1 MFLTTIRTP
10 LSHVLLSACL
20 VLFSSL
26 SLAQAEIPEAKVSQG
41 IEYISGG
48 IGSEE
53 SDAMLA
59 LGKKWPLVL
68 EFSQDHPQRPLWVAD
83 VKVKILDQ
91 KKKVIFEALSDG
103 PIMLLKMTAGKY
115 DAEYT
120 FEGKV
125 LKRSLVVEEGKFQKQ
140 SVVWPQ

>member
-1 MFLTTIRTP
+1 MLLTAIRTP
-10 LSHVLLSACL
+10 LSRALLSVCL

-26 SLAQAEIPEAKVSQG
+26 SLAQVEIPEAKVAQG

-53 SDAMLA
+53 SDALLA
-59 LGKKWPLVL
+59 MGKKWPLVL
-68 EFSQDHPQRPLWVAD
+68 EISQAHQQRPLWVAD
-83 VKVKILDQ
+83 VTVKILDQ
-91 KKKVIFEALSDG
+91 KKKVVFEALSDG

-115 DAEYT
+115 DAEYS

-125 LKRSLVVEEGKFQKQ
+125 LKRTLVVEEGKFQKQ
-140 SVVWPQ
+140 SIVWPQ

>member
-1 MFLTTIRTP
+1 MLVTAIRIP
-10 LSHVLLSACL
+10 LSYVLLSACL
-20 VLFSSL
+20 VFFSNL
-26 SLAQAEIPEAKVSQG
+26 SFAQVEIPEAKVAQG

-59 LGKKWPLVL
+59 LGKKWPLIL
-68 EFSQDHPQRPLWVAD
+68 EFSQDHPLRPLWVAD
-83 VKVKILDQ
+83 VTVKIIDQ
-91 KKKVIFEALSDG
+91 KKKVVFEALSEG
-103 PIMLLKMTAGKY
+103 PIMLLKMNPGKY
-115 DAEYT
+115 DAEYS

>member
-1 MFLTTIRTP
+1 MFLTTLRAP
-10 LSHVLLSACL
+10 LSRVLFSACL
-20 VLFSSL
+20 VFFSSL
-26 SLAQAEIPEAKVSQG
+26 SLAQVEIPDAKVSQG

-53 SDAMLA
+53 SDALLS

-68 EFSQDHPQRPLWVAD
+68 EFSQDHPERPLWVAD
-83 VKVKILDQ
+83 VNVKIMDQ
-91 KKKVIFEALSDG
+91 KKKVVFEALSEG
-103 PIMLLKMTAGKY
+103 PIMLLKIIPGKY

-125 LKRSLVVEEGKFQKQ
+125 LKRPLVIEEAKFQKQ
-140 SVVWPQ
+140 SIVWPR

>member
-20 VLFSSL
+20 VFFSSL
-26 SLAQAEIPEAKVSQG
+26 SLAQAEIPEAKVFQG

>member
-1 MFLTTIRTP
+1 MFLTAIRTP

-26 SLAQAEIPEAKVSQG
+26 SLAQADIPEAKVSQG

-83 VKVKILDQ
+83 VTVKILDQ
-91 KKKVIFEALSDG
+91 KKKLVFEALSDG

-125 LKRSLVVEEGKFQKQ
+125 
-140 SVVWPQ
+140 WPR

>member
-1 MFLTTIRTP
+1 MFLTAIRTP

-20 VLFSSL
+20 VFVSSL
-26 SLAQAEIPEAKVSQG
+26 SLAQADIPEAKVSQG

-59 LGKKWPLVL
+59 LGKKRPLVL

-83 VKVKILDQ
+83 VTVKILDQ
-91 KKKVIFEALSDG
+91 KKKLVFEALSDG

-140 SVVWPQ
+140 SIVWPR

>member
-1 MFLTTIRTP
+1 MFLRVIRTS
-10 LSHVLLSACL
+10 LSRILFSACL
-20 VLFSSL
+20 VFFSSF
-26 SLAQAEIPEAKVSQG
+26 SLAQVDIPETKVAQG

-53 SDAMLA
+53 SDALLA

-83 VKVKILDQ
+83 VTVKIIDQ
-91 KKKVIFEALSDG
+91 KKMLVFEALCEG
-103 PIMLLKMTAGKY
+103 PIMLLKINPGKY
-115 DAEYT
+115 DAEYS

>member
-1 MFLTTIRTP
+1 MFLTAIPTP
-10 LSHVLLSACL
+10 LSRIFLIACL
-20 VLFSSL
+20 VFFSSL
-26 SLAQAEIPEAKVSQG
+26 SLAQVEIPDAKVSQG

-53 SDAMLA
+53 SDALLA

-83 VKVKILDQ
+83 VTVKIMDQ
-91 KKKVIFEALSDG
+91 KKKVIFEALSEG
-103 PIMLLKMTAGKY
+103 PIMLLKINPGKY
-115 DAEYT
+115 DTEYS

-125 LKRSLVVEEGKFQKQ
+125 LKRSLVIEDAKFQKQ
-140 SVVWPQ
+140 SVVWPR

>member
-1 MFLTTIRTP
+1 MLLKAIRTP
-10 LSHVLLSACL
+10 LSRVLLSVCL
-20 VLFSSL
+20 VFFSNL
-26 SLAQAEIPEAKVSQG
+26 SLAQVEIPEAKISQG

-83 VKVKILDQ
+83 VTVKILDQ
-91 KKKVIFEALSDG
+91 KKKVVFEALSEG
-103 PIMLLKMTAGKY
+103 PIMLLKIRSGKY
-115 DAEYT
+115 DAEYS

-125 LKRSLVVEEGKFQKQ
+125 LKRSLAIEEGKFQKQ
-140 SVVWPQ
+140 SVIWPR

>member
-1 MFLTTIRTP
+1 MFLTAIRTP
-10 LSHVLLSACL
+10 LSRILFSACL
-20 VLFSSL
+20 VFFSSL
-26 SLAQAEIPEAKVSQG
+26 SLAQVEIPDVKVSQG

-53 SDAMLA
+53 SDALLA

-83 VKVKILDQ
+83 VTVKIMDQ
-91 KKKVIFEALSDG
+91 KKKVIFEALSEG
-103 PIMLLKMTAGKY
+103 PIMLLKINTGKY
-115 DAEYT
+115 DAEYS

-125 LKRSLVVEEGKFQKQ
+125 LKRSLVIEDAKFQKQ
-140 SVVWPQ
+140 SVVWPR

>member
-1 MFLTTIRTP
+1 MLLKAIRTP
-10 LSHVLLSACL
+10 LSRVLLSVCL
-20 VLFSSL
+20 VFFFNL
-26 SLAQAEIPEAKVSQG
+26 SLAQVEIPEAKISQG

-83 VKVKILDQ
+83 VTVKILDQ
-91 KKKVIFEALSDG
+91 KKKVVFEALSEG
-103 PIMLLKMTAGKY
+103 PIMLLKISSGKY
-115 DAEYT
+115 DAEYS

-125 LKRSLVVEEGKFQKQ
+125 LKRSLAIEEGKFQKQ
-140 SVVWPQ
+140 SVIWPR

>member
-10 LSHVLLSACL
+10 LSRVLLSACL
-20 VLFSSL
+20 VLFSNL
-26 SLAQAEIPEAKVSQG
+26 SLAQAEIPDAKVAQG

-83 VKVKILDQ
+83 VMVKILDQ
-91 KKKVIFEALSDG
+91 KKRIVFEALSDG

-140 SVVWPQ
+140 SVVWPR

>member
-1 MFLTTIRTP
+1 MFLTAIPTP
-10 LSHVLLSACL
+10 LSRILLIACL
-20 VLFSSL
+20 VFFSSL
-26 SLAQAEIPEAKVSQG
+26 SLAQVEIPDAKVSQG

-53 SDAMLA
+53 SDALLA

-83 VKVKILDQ
+83 VTVKIMDQ
-91 KKKVIFEALSDG
+91 KKKVIFEALSEG
-103 PIMLLKMTAGKY
+103 PIMLLKINPGKY
-115 DAEYT
+115 DAEYS

-125 LKRSLVVEEGKFQKQ
+125 LKRSLVIEDSKFQKQ
-140 SVVWPQ
+140 SVVWPR

>member
-1 MFLTTIRTP
+1 MFLTAIPTP
-10 LSHVLLSACL
+10 LSRILLIACL
-20 VLFSSL
+20 VFFSSL
-26 SLAQAEIPEAKVSQG
+26 SLAQVEIPDAKVSQG

-53 SDAMLA
+53 SDALLA

-83 VKVKILDQ
+83 VTVKIMDQ
-91 KKKVIFEALSDG
+91 KKKVIFEALSEG
-103 PIMLLKMTAGKY
+103 PILLLKINPGKY
-115 DAEYT
+115 DAEYS

-125 LKRSLVVEEGKFQKQ
+125 LKRSLVIEDAKFQKQ
-140 SVVWPQ
+140 SVVWPR

>member
-1 MFLTTIRTP
+1 MLLTTIPTP
-10 LSHVLLSACL
+10 LSRALCSVCL

-26 SLAQAEIPEAKVSQG
+26 SMAQVEIPEAKVAQG

-53 SDAMLA
+53 SDALLA

-83 VKVKILDQ
+83 VTVKILDQ
-91 KKKVIFEALSDG
+91 KKKVVFEALSDG
-103 PIMLLKMTAGKY
+103 PIMLLKMTPGKY
-115 DAEYT
+115 DAEYS

-125 LKRSLVVEEGKFQKQ
+125 LKRTLLVEDGKFQKQ

>member
-26 SLAQAEIPEAKVSQG
+26 SLAQAEIPEAKVFQG

>member
-1 MFLTTIRTP
+1 MLLTTIRTP
-10 LSHVLLSACL
+10 LSRALCSVCL

-26 SLAQAEIPEAKVSQG
+26 SMAQVEIPEAKVAQG

-53 SDAMLA
+53 SDALLA

-83 VKVKILDQ
+83 VTVKILDQ
-91 KKKVIFEALSDG
+91 KKKVVFEALSDG
-103 PIMLLKMTAGKY
+103 PIMLLKMTPGKY
-115 DAEYT
+115 DAEYS

-125 LKRSLVVEEGKFQKQ
+125 LKRTLLVEDGKFQKQ

>member
-1 MFLTTIRTP
+1 MFLTAIPTP
-10 LSHVLLSACL
+10 LSRILLIACL
-20 VLFSSL
+20 VFFSSL
-26 SLAQAEIPEAKVSQG
+26 SLAQVEIPDAKVSQG

-53 SDAMLA
+53 SDALLA

-83 VKVKILDQ
+83 VTVKIMDQ
-91 KKKVIFEALSDG
+91 KKKVIFEALSEG
-103 PIMLLKMTAGKY
+103 PIMLLKINPGKY
-115 DAEYT
+115 DAEYS

-125 LKRSLVVEEGKFQKQ
+125 LKRSLVIEDTKFQKQ
-140 SVVWPQ
+140 SVVWPR

>member
-1 MFLTTIRTP
+1 MFLTAIPTP
-10 LSHVLLSACL
+10 LSRILLISCL
-20 VLFSSL
+20 VFFSSL
-26 SLAQAEIPEAKVSQG
+26 SLAQVEIPDAKVSQG

-53 SDAMLA
+53 SDALLA

-83 VKVKILDQ
+83 VTVKIMDQ
-91 KKKVIFEALSDG
+91 KKKVIFEALSEG
-103 PIMLLKMTAGKY
+103 PIMLLKINPGKY
-115 DAEYT
+115 DAEYS

-125 LKRSLVVEEGKFQKQ
+125 LKRSLMIEDTKFQKQ
-140 SVVWPQ
+140 SVVWPR

>member
-1 MFLTTIRTP
+1 MLLTIIRTP
-10 LSHVLLSACL
+10 LSRALCSVCL

-26 SLAQAEIPEAKVSQG
+26 SMAQVEIPEAKVAQG

-53 SDAMLA
+53 SDALLS

-83 VKVKILDQ
+83 VTVKILDQ
-91 KKKVIFEALSDG
+91 KKKVVFEALSDG
-103 PIMLLKMTAGKY
+103 PIMLLKMTPGKY
-115 DAEYT
+115 DAEYS

-125 LKRSLVVEEGKFQKQ
+125 LKRTLVVEEGKFQKQ
-140 SVVWPQ
+140 SIVWPQ

>member
-1 MFLTTIRTP
+1 MLLKVIRTP
-10 LSHVLLSACL
+10 LSRVLLSVCL
-20 VLFSSL
+20 VFFSNL
-26 SLAQAEIPEAKVSQG
+26 SLAQVEIPEAKISQG

-83 VKVKILDQ
+83 VTVKILDQ
-91 KKKVIFEALSDG
+91 KKKVVFEALSEG
-103 PIMLLKMTAGKY
+103 PIMLLKISSGKY
-115 DAEYT
+115 DAEYS

-125 LKRSLVVEEGKFQKQ
+125 LKRSLAIEEGKFQKQ
-140 SVVWPQ
+140 SVIWPR

>member
-1 MFLTTIRTP
+1 MFLTGIPTP
-10 LSHVLLSACL
+10 LSRILLIACL
-20 VLFSSL
+20 VFFSSL
-26 SLAQAEIPEAKVSQG
+26 SLAQVETPDAKVSQG

-53 SDAMLA
+53 SDALLA

-83 VKVKILDQ
+83 VTVKIMDQ
-91 KKKVIFEALSDG
+91 KKKVVFEALSEG
-103 PIMLLKMTAGKY
+103 PIMLLKINPGKY
-115 DAEYT
+115 DAEYS

-125 LKRSLVVEEGKFQKQ
+125 LKRSLVIEDAKFQKQ
-140 SVVWPQ
+140 SVVWPR

>member
-1 MFLTTIRTP
+1 MLLKAIRTP
-10 LSHVLLSACL
+10 LSRVLLSVCL
-20 VLFSSL
+20 VFFSNL
-26 SLAQAEIPEAKVSQG
+26 SFAQVEIPEAKISQG

-83 VKVKILDQ
+83 VTVKILDQ
-91 KKKVIFEALSDG
+91 KKKVVFEALSEG
-103 PIMLLKMTAGKY
+103 PIMLLKISSGKY
-115 DAEYT
+115 DAEYS

-125 LKRSLVVEEGKFQKQ
+125 LKRSLAIEEGKFQKQ
-140 SVVWPQ
+140 SVIWPR

>member
-1 MFLTTIRTP
+1 MLLTAIRPP
-10 LSHVLLSACL
+10 LSRVVLSTCL

-26 SLAQAEIPEAKVSQG
+26 SLAQADIPEAKVSQD

-59 LGKKWPLVL
+59 LGKKWPLTL

-83 VKVKILDQ
+83 VTVKIFDQ
-91 KKKVIFEALSDG
+91 KKNLVFEALCDG
-103 PIMLLKMTAGKY
+103 PIMLLKITAGKY

-125 LKRSLVVEEGKFQKQ
+125 LKRSLVIEEGKFQKQ
-140 SVVWPQ
+140 SVVWPR

>member
-26 SLAQAEIPEAKVSQG
+26 SLAQADIPEAKVSQG

>member
-26 SLAQAEIPEAKVSQG
+26 SLAQADIPEAKVSQG

-91 KKKVIFEALSDG
+91 KKKLVFEALSDG

-125 LKRSLVVEEGKFQKQ
+125 LKRSLVVEEDKFQKQ

>member
-1 MFLTTIRTP
+1 MFLTAIRTP
-10 LSHVLLSACL
+10 LSRVLLSACL

-26 SLAQAEIPEAKVSQG
+26 SLAQADIPEAKVSQG

-83 VKVKILDQ
+83 VTVKILDQ
-91 KKKVIFEALSDG
+91 KKKVVFEALSEG
-103 PIMLLKMTAGKY
+103 PIMLLKMNPGKY
-115 DAEYT
+115 DAEYS

-125 LKRSLVVEEGKFQKQ
+125 LKRSLVIEESKFQKQ
-140 SVVWPQ
+140 SIVWPR

>member
-1 MFLTTIRTP
+1 MFLTGIPTP
-10 LSHVLLSACL
+10 LSRIFLIACL
-20 VLFSSL
+20 VFFSSL
-26 SLAQAEIPEAKVSQG
+26 SLAQVEIPDAKVSQG

-53 SDAMLA
+53 SDALLA

-83 VKVKILDQ
+83 VTVKIMDQ
-91 KKKVIFEALSDG
+91 KKKVIFEALSEG
-103 PIMLLKMTAGKY
+103 PIMLLKINPGKY
-115 DAEYT
+115 DAEYS

-125 LKRSLVVEEGKFQKQ
+125 LKRSLVIEDAKFQKQ
-140 SVVWPQ
+140 SVVWPR

>member
-1 MFLTTIRTP
+1 MFLTAMSTP
-10 LSHVLLSACL
+10 LSRVLLSTCL

-26 SLAQAEIPEAKVSQG
+26 SLAQADIPDAKVAQG

-59 LGKKWPLVL
+59 VGKKWPLVL

-83 VKVKILDQ
+83 VTVKILDQ
-91 KKKVIFEALSDG
+91 KKKVVFEALSEG
-103 PIMLLKMTAGKY
+103 PIMLLKMNPGKY

-140 SVVWPQ
+140 SVVWPR

>member
-1 MFLTTIRTP
+1 MLLKAIRTP
-10 LSHVLLSACL
+10 LSRVFLRVCL
-20 VLFSSL
+20 VFLSNL
-26 SLAQAEIPEAKVSQG
+26 SLAQVEIPEAKISQG

-68 EFSQDHPQRPLWVAD
+68 EFSQTHPQRPLRVAD
-83 VKVKILDQ
+83 VTVNILDQ
-91 KKKVIFEALSDG
+91 KKKVVFEALSEG
-103 PIMLLKMTAGKY
+103 PIMLLKISSGKY
-115 DAEYT
+115 DAEYS

-125 LKRSLVVEEGKFQKQ
+125 LKRSLAIEEGKFQKQ
-140 SVVWPQ
+140 SVIWPR

>member
-1 MFLTTIRTP
+1 M
-10 LSHVLLSACL
+10 
-20 VLFSSL
+20 
-26 SLAQAEIPEAKVSQG
+26 AQVEIPDAKVSQG

-53 SDAMLA
+53 SDALLA

-83 VKVKILDQ
+83 VTVKIMDQ
-91 KKKVIFEALSDG
+91 KKKVIFEALSEG
-103 PIMLLKMTAGKY
+103 PIMLLKINPGKY
-115 DAEYT
+115 DAEYS

-125 LKRSLVVEEGKFQKQ
+125 LKRSLVIEDAKFQKQ
-140 SVVWPQ
+140 SVVWPR

>member
-1 MFLTTIRTP
+1 MLLTIIRTP
-10 LSHVLLSACL
+10 LSRALCSVCL

-26 SLAQAEIPEAKVSQG
+26 SMAQVEIPEAKVAQG

-53 SDAMLA
+53 SDALLA

-83 VKVKILDQ
+83 VTVKILDQ
-91 KKKVIFEALSDG
+91 KKKVVFEALSDG
-103 PIMLLKMTAGKY
+103 PIMLLKMTPGKY
-115 DAEYT
+115 DAEYS

-125 LKRSLVVEEGKFQKQ
+125 LKRTLVVEEGKFQKQ

>member
-1 MFLTTIRTP
+1 MFLTAIPTP
-10 LSHVLLSACL
+10 LSRILLIACL
-20 VLFSSL
+20 VFFSSL
-26 SLAQAEIPEAKVSQG
+26 SLAQVEIPEAKVSQG

-53 SDAMLA
+53 SDALLA

-83 VKVKILDQ
+83 VTVKIMDQ
-91 KKKVIFEALSDG
+91 KKKVVFEALSDG
-103 PIMLLKMTAGKY
+103 PIMLLKMTTGKY
-115 DAEYT
+115 DAEYS

-125 LKRSLVVEEGKFQKQ
+125 LKRTLVVEEGKFQKQ
-140 SVVWPQ
+140 SIVWPQ

>member
-1 MFLTTIRTP
+1 MLLTAIHTP
-10 LSHVLLSACL
+10 LSRVVLSACL

-26 SLAQAEIPEAKVSQG
+26 SLAQADIPEAKVSQG

-59 LGKKWPLVL
+59 LGKKWPLTL

-83 VKVKILDQ
+83 VTVKILDQ
-91 KKKVIFEALSDG
+91 KKKVVFEALSEG
-103 PIMLLKMTAGKY
+103 PIMLLKMNPGKY

-140 SVVWPQ
+140 SVVWPR

>member
-10 LSHVLLSACL
+10 LSRVLLSACL
-20 VLFSSL
+20 VLFSNL
-26 SLAQAEIPEAKVSQG
+26 SLAQAEIPDAKIAQG

-83 VKVKILDQ
+83 VMVKILDQ

-120 FEGKV
+120 FEGKI

-140 SVVWPQ
+140 SVVWPR

>member
-1 MFLTTIRTP
+1 MLLTAISTP
-10 LSHVLLSACL
+10 LSRVLLSACL

-140 SVVWPQ
+140 SVVWPR

>member
-10 LSHVLLSACL
+10 LSRVLLSACL
-20 VLFSSL
+20 VLFSNL
-26 SLAQAEIPEAKVSQG
+26 SLAQAEIPDAKVAQG

-83 VKVKILDQ
+83 VTVKILDQ
-91 KKKVIFEALSDG
+91 KKKVVFEALSDG
-103 PIMLLKMTAGKY
+103 PIMLVKMTAGKY

-120 FEGKV
+120 FEGKI

-140 SVVWPQ
+140 SVVWPR